1 MSNKSFKVR
10 LQKLGTTLSNMV
22 MPNIPALIAW
32 GVLTALVIPNGYLP
46 NEELSKMVSPMLTY
60 VIPILIAFTA
70 GFNVYGHRGGVV
82 GAVASFGAVAGTTV
96 PMIIGAMIM
105 GPLTA
110 WLMKKFDQTVQPKIK
125 PGFEMLVNNFSA
137 GFLAFGMMLV
147 AFYSVGP
154 VVANLTTL
162 VGQGVDALVTV
173 KLLPLANIIIEPAK
187 ILFLNNALNHG
198 IFTPIGTQQVVDAGK
213 SILFLLEANP
223 GPGLGILLAF
233 AFFGKG
239 SAKSSSWGAM
249 LIHFVGGIH
258 EIYFPYVM
266 MKPAM
271 FLAVI
276 AGGVSGTFTFQ
287 LLGAGLTSAASPGS
301 IIAILGMAPKG
312 FMPHLVVLAG
322 VLVAA
327 AVSFVVGSF
336 ILKLDNSE
344 EGSLEAAQ
352 AATTAAK
359 AQAKGQAVAASP
371 EFSTIST
378 DSVKRIIFACDAGM
392 GSSAMGASLL
402 RNKIQKAGFEN
413 IPVTNQAISTL
424 EDTDYTLIV
433 TQEELADRAAQRT
446 PRAIHVSVDNFLTS
460 PKYDE
465 IVAQLT
471 NGTVHSAETAAPAQE
486 DAAVDLNFV
495 DEVVFA
501 YDKAE
506 GSATMGRETLQSIF
520 RSNDVKIPV
529 VTVPLDQL
537 AEHNAKNIL
546 VVTTIAQQSQ
556 VQEAAPNAQLLV
568 VDSVVTTPEYD
579 KLIARMHK

>member
-1 MSNKSFKVR
+1 MSNKSFKVK

-60 VIPILIAFTA
+60 VIPLLIAFTG

-82 GAVASFGAVAGTTV
+82 GAVAAFGAVAGSTV

-137 GFLAFGMMLV
+137 GFLAFGMMLL

-162 VGQGVDALVTV
+162 VGQGVDALVTLR
-173 KLLPLANIIIEPAK
+173 LLPLANIIIEPAK

-327 AVSFVVGSF
+327 VVSFVVGAF
-336 ILKLDNSE
+336 NLKTR
-344 EGSLEAAQ
+344 Q
-352 AATTAAK
+352 
-359 AQAKGQAVAASP
+359 
-371 EFSTIST
+371 FRR
-378 DSVKRIIFACDAGM
+378 RI
-392 GSSAMGASLL
+392 
-402 RNKIQKAGFEN
+402 
-413 IPVTNQAISTL
+413 T
-424 EDTDYTLIV
+424 
-433 TQEELADRAAQRT
+433 
-446 PRAIHVSVDNFLTS
+446 
-460 PKYDE
+460 
-465 IVAQLT
+465 
-471 NGTVHSAETAAPAQE
+471 
-486 DAAVDLNFV
+486 
-495 DEVVFA
+495 
-501 YDKAE
+501 
-506 GSATMGRETLQSIF
+506 
-520 RSNDVKIPV
+520 
-529 VTVPLDQL
+529 
-537 AEHNAKNIL
+537 
-546 VVTTIAQQSQ
+546 
-556 VQEAAPNAQLLV
+556 
-568 VDSVVTTPEYD
+568 
-579 KLIARMHK
+579 

>member
-1 MSNKSFKVR
+1 
-10 LQKLGTTLSNMV
+10 
-22 MPNIPALIAW
+22 
-32 GVLTALVIPNGYLP
+32 
-46 NEELSKMVSPMLTY
+46 
-60 VIPILIAFTA
+60 
-70 GFNVYGHRGGVV
+70 
-82 GAVASFGAVAGTTV
+82 
-96 PMIIGAMIM
+96 
-105 GPLTA
+105 
-110 WLMKKFDQTVQPKIK
+110 
-125 PGFEMLVNNFSA
+125 
-137 GFLAFGMMLV
+137 
-147 AFYSVGP
+147 
-154 VVANLTTL
+154 
-162 VGQGVDALVTV
+162 
-173 KLLPLANIIIEPAK
+173 
-187 ILFLNNALNHG
+187 
-198 IFTPIGTQQVVDAGK
+198 
-213 SILFLLEANP
+213 
-223 GPGLGILLAF
+223 
-233 AFFGKG
+233 
-239 SAKSSSWGAM
+239 
-249 LIHFVGGIH
+249 
-258 EIYFPYVM
+258 
-266 MKPAM
+266 
-271 FLAVI
+271 
-276 AGGVSGTFTFQ
+276 
-287 LLGAGLTSAASPGS
+287 
-301 IIAILGMAPKG
+301 
-312 FMPHLVVLAG
+312 
-322 VLVAA
+322 
-327 AVSFVVGSF
+327 
-336 ILKLDNSE
+336 
-344 EGSLEAAQ
+344 
-352 AATTAAK
+352 
-359 AQAKGQAVAASP
+359 
-371 EFSTIST
+371 
-378 DSVKRIIFACDAGM
+378 
-392 GSSAMGASLL
+392 MGASLL

-446 PRAIHVSVDNFLTS
+446 PRAIHVAVDNFLTS